1 MSTVRYMLDTN
12 IVSYLVKQ
20 RYPEIDDRLARLE
33 DHDYC
38 ISVITRSELMF
49 GLHRAESALRSRQ
62 VTLRF
67 LDHVQTLPWTN
78 TEADT
83 HARLCARL
91 HVAGTPIGILD
102 EMIAAHA
109 IALGATLVTNN
120 VRHFGRLQPE
130 LTIENWVAG

>member
-83 HARLCARL
+83 HARLRARL